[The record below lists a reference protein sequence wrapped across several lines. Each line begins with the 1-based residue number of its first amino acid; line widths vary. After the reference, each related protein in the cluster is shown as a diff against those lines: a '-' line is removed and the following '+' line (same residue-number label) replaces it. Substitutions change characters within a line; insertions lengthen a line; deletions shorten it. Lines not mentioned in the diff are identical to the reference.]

1 MINSICKSTSVQ
13 SMKYFQ
19 QICER
24 DNRISTSIQHI
35 EGLQLLRQRSPITNC
50 SDVLRHDTI
59 RNFNSQSRLLQSLR
73 QRSLRIRQMRSIL
86 LQKPNENQDFVEE
99 KLKFE
104 LKLEI

>member
-1 MINSICKSTSVQ
+1 
-13 SMKYFQ
+13 MKYFQ

-35 EGLQLLRQRSPITNC
+35 EGLQLLRKRSPVPSC

-73 QRSLRIRQMRSIL
+73 QRPLRIWQMRRIL
-86 LQKPNENQDFVEE
+86 FQKPNENQDFVEE
-99 KLKFE
+99 KFQND
-104 LKLEI
+104 LKL